1 MKTILKTSTFCL
13 ATLVLF
19 IFSTIPLKAQD
30 EEKVIP
36 SHGNMGKKMELMQA
50 QKIAFITNELKLTPE
65 EAEKFWP
72 LYHEFEAK
80 KMEIMKI
87 PMGEWR
93 SEQTDLDRLTD
104 KEADALIID
113 KFKEEQAMLDLKTEY
128 YYKYKEVIPVK
139 KVVRLYESEKKF
151 KRMLLEKLRN
161 GRLHETKDKY
171 HKRLKEKN

>member
-30 EEKVIP
+30 EEKAIP
-36 SHGNMGKKMELMQA
+36 PHGNMGKKMELMQA

-65 EAEKFWP
+65 EA
-72 LYHEFEAK
+72 
-80 KMEIMKI
+80 
-87 PMGEWR
+87 
-93 SEQTDLDRLTD
+93 DD

-113 KFKEEQAMLDLKTEY
+113 KFKEGQAMHDLKMEY
-128 YYKYKEVIPVK
+128 YYKYKKVIPVK
-139 KVVRLYESEKKF
+139 KVVRLYQSEKKF

-161 GRLHETKDKY
+161 GRLHETKEMY